1 MRGGLEAGSW
11 GLEAKGLGVPGRLE
25 GITFDLPSGCLA
37 AVVGPNGAG
46 KSTLL
51 QALAGLLPFEGE
63 VAWQSEA
70 LSQIPTL
77 DRGRRLAW
85 VPQEL
90 HAEFGFP
97 VREVIAMGRY
107 AHGDDGTGVDAAL
120 DRLDLRALEGRPLT
134 RLSGGERQRV
144 FLARA
149 LATQAPLQL
158 WDEPLSQLDVRHQL
172 ELLEVARSVASA
184 GGTVLLSAHDLRVA
198 QRMDRVLMLDQGRL
212 AAFGTPEEVLTPERL
227 HQVFRVKASRS
238 EAWVLDLP

>member
-1 MRGGLEAGSW
+1 MMGRLEAGGRGLEANK
-11 GLEAKGLGVPGRLE
+11 LAVPGRLDDLS
-25 GITFDLPSGCLA
+25 FDLPAGCLA

-51 QALAGLLPFEGE
+51 QALAGLLPHEGE
-63 VAWQSEA
+63 VAWQGEA
-70 LSQIPTL
+70 LTRIPSL

-107 AHGDDGTGVDAAL
+107 AHGDDGDGVEAAM
-120 DRLDLRALEGRPLT
+120 DRLDLRALARRPLT

-149 LATQAPLQL
+149 LATEAPLQL

-172 ELLEVARSVASA
+172 ELLDLARSLATE

-212 AAFGTPEEVLTPERL
+212 AAFGTPEEVLTPDRIR
-227 HQVFRVKASRS
+227 QVFRVQARRG
-238 EAWVLDLP
+238 EGMILDLP